1 MMQLAAIP
9 PISSAAQA
17 ESNEYH
23 YFSAEPVNGALGAE
37 LNGVDLATQNDDA
50 LFEELHVA
58 LMRHQ
63 VIILRNQRLDP
74 GRLVEIGRQ
83 FGELH
88 RNPFVKGLD
97 GYPEIMPIR
106 AEENQEKQFTG
117 LWHSDISWDVNP
129 SMGSLLYAIE
139 VPDSGGDTLF
149 ANMVLALSALSPA
162 MQQTLS
168 GLRAEHRVDRNHQ
181 SKPEHADTPPDG
193 VMHPVVT
200 IHPVTGDRILFV
212 NEYFTTRFEAMTEAE
227 SEPLLQY
234 LFQHATRPDFSCRI
248 RWQPGTLVFWD
259 NRCTQHYA
267 TNDYPGQPRL
277 MYRVTIDGAATA

>member
-1 MMQLAAIP
+1 MVHLAAMP

-23 YFSAEPVNGALGAE
+23 YFSAEPVTGALGAE

-58 LMRHQ
+58 LMRHL
-63 VIILRNQRLDP
+63 VIILRNQRLNA

-83 FGELH
+83 FGKLH

-97 GYPEIMPIR
+97 AHPEIMPIR

-117 LWHSDISWDVNP
+117 LWHSDIGWDVNP

-139 VPDSGGDTLF
+139 VPDSGGDTLVCKYG
-149 ANMVLALSALSPA
+149 AGVISSV
-162 MQQTLS
+162 T
-168 GLRAEHRVDRNHQ
+168 R
-181 SKPEHADTPPDG
+181 HAADAF
-193 VMHPVVT
+193 
-200 IHPVTGDRILFV
+200 R
-212 NEYFTTRFEAMTEAE
+212 
-227 SEPLLQY
+227 
-234 LFQHATRPDFSCRI
+234 
-248 RWQPGTLVFWD
+248 LVFWD
-259 NRCTQHYA
+259 IRCTQHYA